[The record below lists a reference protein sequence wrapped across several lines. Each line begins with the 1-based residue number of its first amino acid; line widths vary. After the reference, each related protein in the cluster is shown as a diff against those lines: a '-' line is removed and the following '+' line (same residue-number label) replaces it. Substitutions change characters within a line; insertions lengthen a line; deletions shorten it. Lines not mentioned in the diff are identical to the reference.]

1 MICVEDVPVTLLIP
15 QKLHDQVCIQH
26 EGSALTNVNSSQ
38 LAEEALF
45 SGLDQHLLIVI
56 PARSPGETENRELLL
71 SCRYFAFICQHAAR
85 PCNGHRCSIAI
96 LKALTCAPPA
106 CPSPSHGLPDARTT
120 FSSNPLIITAPAPG
134 TLFPTVQL

>member
-45 SGLDQHLLIVI
+45 SGLNQHLLIVI

-71 SCRYFAFICQHAAR
+71 SCRYLHSFANMQLVLAMATDAPLQSSKLSHAR
-85 PCNGHRCSIAI
+85 
-96 LKALTCAPPA
+96 LLLVQALLTGFLTLELR
-106 CPSPSHGLPDARTT
+106 SPVTH
-120 FSSNPLIITAPAPG
+120 
-134 TLFPTVQL
+134 